1 MPSYCCAVGCTNLR
15 GRANVSFFRFPKDKR
30 QRRAWVARV
39 RRAKWKVSEHS
50 RIFSAHFIGG
60 KYFFEC
66 LLHSQYKESI
76 LGILEILTM
85 HQQFFLTIRCPSQH
99 QVALKGLLIVQQE
112 EITSVVS
119 KYLQD
124 LYTIHVFVPICR

>member
-50 RIFSAHFIGG
+50 RICSAHFIGG
-60 KYFFEC
+60 KYLFEC

-85 HQQFFLTIRCPSQH
+85 HQQFFLTIHCPSQH
-99 QVALKGLLIVQQE
+99 QVAPKGLLIFQQE
-112 EITSVVS
+112 EITLMVS

-124 LYTIHVFVPICR
+124 LQYMYLYHL